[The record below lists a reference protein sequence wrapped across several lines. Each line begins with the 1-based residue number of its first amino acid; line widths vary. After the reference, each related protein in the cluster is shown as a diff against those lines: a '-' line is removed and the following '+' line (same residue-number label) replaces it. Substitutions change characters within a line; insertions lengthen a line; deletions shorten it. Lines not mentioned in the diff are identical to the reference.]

1 MKATK
6 ERPTLFKSLA
16 ERIAAM
22 KMDILKESSPLLL
35 GLFTIMFGL
44 HADYSI
50 TRAMG
55 TLVPAGV
62 GHFQSEPFVV
72 ASWRV
77 VSMVICAVLI
87 CIIFIH
93 ASIAII
99 KTRLHGPLLSIYLR
113 AFFAFFLSLSPW
125 VTFHIARLVAALFVP
140 DIYISVDIIFIT
152 MYICG
157 VVLLLGAMKLVDQL
171 FKPKAA

>member
-1 MKATK
+1 MKPRK
-6 ERPTLFKSLA
+6 ERPLLLKTLA

-50 TRAMG
+50 TRAMA

-62 GHFQSEPFVV
+62 GHFQSEPFIV

-77 VSMVICAVLI
+77 ISMVICAVLI

-99 KTRLHGPLLSIYLR
+99 KMRLHGPLLSIYLR

-125 VTFHIARLVAALFVP
+125 VTFHIARLVAAVFVP
-140 DIYISVDIIFIT
+140 DIIISVDIIFIS
-152 MYICG
+152 MYIFG
-157 VVLLLGAMKLVDQL
+157 VVILVAAMKLVDQV
-171 FKPKAA
+171 FKKQLA

>member
-1 MKATK
+1 MKTTGK
-6 ERPTLFKSLA
+6 EPSFLKAIA
-16 ERIAAM
+16 ERIAAL

-50 TRAMG
+50 SRAMG

-62 GHFQSEPFVV
+62 GHFQSEPFVI

-77 VSMVICAVLI
+77 ICMVICAVLI

-93 ASIAII
+93 ASITII
-99 KTRLHGPLLSIYLR
+99 KMRLHGPLMSIYLK

-125 VTFHIARLVAALFVP
+125 VTFHIARLIAALFVP
-140 DIYISVDIIFIT
+140 DIFISVDIIFIS
-152 MYICG
+152 MYAGG
-157 VVLLLGAMKLVDQL
+157 VLFLSATTKFVDRL
-171 FKPKAA
+171 FK